1 MISNYTTKGGF
12 CMSEV
17 FATPVVAMNLTV
29 DGVNYY
35 MEVGAA
41 IDKLVM
47 AAGPEDVELK
57 GTLAAISLA
66 MKSSQNTKYFGT
78 VYDGI
83 PTYQY
88 ATDNLAAIRN
98 AADYFKVDKILME
111 VPAEEEGKDPTFVA
125 VPVSRIKSIQG
136 TFTAPDG
143 TVTTSVDLTQE
154 GTSVSA
160 ALEEIPEA
168 GGTVVLTAGEI
179 AEELTVTTAATLS
192 GVNAGVAQNFVQEV

>member
-1 MISNYTTKGGF
+1 MSGGF
-12 CMSEV
+12 
-17 FATPVVAMNLTV
+17 AAPVVSMNLTV

-78 VYDGI
+78 AYDGI

-154 GTSVSA
+154 GASISA

-179 AEELTVTTAATLS
+179 AEELTVTAAATLS